1 MSTATAP
8 TNTTSTKTYER
19 TAKEE
24 REYNLNINGDKPLVE
39 IKGTNTYPIK
49 GWLFTLGGRWN
60 KETQSWFVPDHTYH
74 AAQTK
79 ADELTKAKA
88 EQDAKKGQPKAAAP
102 VKAPEAKAS
111 PTAPKATPVA
121 TAPAPVSNPAP
132 AAPVST
138 DRVVF
143 RINNLHKATSDLLA
157 TVTDEKVKEALEL
170 AVASLTLAGEHA
182 LAAAK

>member
-8 TNTTSTKTYER
+8 TATKTYER

-24 REYNLNINGDKPLVE
+24 REHNLRINGDKPLVE
-39 IKGTNTYPIK
+39 VKGFTYPIK
-49 GWLFTLGGRWN
+49 GWLFTLGGKWN
-60 KETQSWFVPDHTYH
+60 KDTQSWWVPDHTFH

-79 ADELTKAKA
+79 ADELTKAQQEKASKPKEAKPKA
-88 EQDAKKGQPKAAAP
+88 EAKPTAAP
-102 VKAPEAKAS
+102 AKAPEAPKA
-111 PTAPKATPVA
+111 PETAPVAAT
-121 TAPAPVSNPAP
+121 
-132 AAPVST
+132 PVST

-157 TVTDEKVKEALEL
+157 TVTDEQVKGALAL
-170 AVASLTLAGEHA
+170 AVDALTLAGDHA